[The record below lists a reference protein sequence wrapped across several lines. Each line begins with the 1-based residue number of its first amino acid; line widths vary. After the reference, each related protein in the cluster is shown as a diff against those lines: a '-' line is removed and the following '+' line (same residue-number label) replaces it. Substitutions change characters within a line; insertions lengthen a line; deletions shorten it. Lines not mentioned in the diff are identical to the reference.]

1 MAFLIHVIDADTGCV
16 AELEFSDS
24 DRDLLDLQML
34 RCVTCGGL
42 EHFARWLSFALKS
55 SLPSALDYELRPP
68 SVPQM
73 HFALAIART
82 LGVALAPD
90 VLRYRGAMHEFIST
104 HRDAFDAQRK
114 IGRINAS
121 ETEPG
126 EGRPD

>member
-1 MAFLIHVIDADTGCV
+1 MTFLIYVVDADTGCV
-16 AELEFSDS
+16 AELDFSDS
-24 DRDLLDLQML
+24 DRELLDLQML

-68 SVPQM
+68 SEPQM

-104 HRDAFDAQRK
+104 HKDAFDAQRK
-114 IGRINAS
+114 SHRIANS
-121 ETEPG
+121 ETEPP
-126 EGRPD
+126 EGNSD

>member
-1 MAFLIHVIDADTGCV
+1 MAFVIHVIDADTGYV

-24 DRDLLDLQML
+24 DRELLDLQML
-34 RCVTCGGL
+34 RCMTYGGL

-68 SVPQM
+68 SEPQM

-90 VLRYRGAMHEFIST
+90 VLRYRGAMHEFISK
-104 HRDAFDAQRK
+104 HKDAFDAQRK
-114 IGRINAS
+114 SRHIADS
-121 ETEPG
+121 ETEPPQG
-126 EGRPD
+126 KSD